1 MAMTTGANECDD
13 YVLAHF
19 HRGDTV
25 AYFFD
30 YSGAF
35 VAIDGR
41 KRAAP
46 STIGVRNVAVT
57 NCDCGHFYTHFAWAG
72 FC

>member
-1 MAMTTGANECDD
+1 MAMTTGANKCDD

-30 YSGAF
+30 YAGAF
-35 VAIDGR
+35 VPINGR

-46 STIGVRNVAVT
+46 STIGI
-57 NCDCGHFYTHFAWAG
+57 
-72 FC
+72 

>member
-30 YSGAF
+30 YAGAF
-35 VAIDGR
+35 VPINGR
-41 KRAAP
+41 KCAAP
-46 STIGVRNVAVT
+46 RTFGIGDVAVT
-57 NCDCGHFYTHFAWAG
+57 NRDCGNFYTHFAWAS